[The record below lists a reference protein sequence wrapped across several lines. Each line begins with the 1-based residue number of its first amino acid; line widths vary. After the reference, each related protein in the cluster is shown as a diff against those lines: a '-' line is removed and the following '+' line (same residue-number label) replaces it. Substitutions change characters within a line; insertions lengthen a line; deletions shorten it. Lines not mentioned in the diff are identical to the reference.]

1 MDTAKPWIKP
11 LARMGYAA
19 RGLVYF
25 IIGLFAILAAA
36 GAAQEKDSRGALQT
50 LLEQPFGTVLV
61 AVLILG
67 LVGYVVWRL
76 IQGIMDTDD
85 HGTGAKG
92 MAVRGGLLVSAF
104 TYATL
109 ALLALD
115 MLGVIPGSGGGSGSS
130 GGSGSLSDFVAG
142 FVGESIVSL
151 GLAII
156 FLGVAGAHFW
166 KAFKQ
171 KYAEHFEANEDAMK
185 VIHPVSITGL
195 AARGFVFAI
204 IAVLFFYRFLNAGD
218 SGDTPGLK
226 DALEFVQGMPAGQYL
241 LAATG
246 IGLLAFSAYSFAE
259 SRWRRINVE
268 DA

>member
-36 GAAQEKDSRGALQT
+36 GAAQEKDSEGALQT
-50 LLEQPFGTVLV
+50 LLQQPFGTVLV
-61 AVLILG
+61 VGLILG

-92 MAVRGGLLVSAF
+92 LAVRAGLLVSAF

-115 MLGVIPGSGGGSGSS
+115 MLGVIPGGGGGSGS
-130 GGSGSLSDFVAG
+130 GSGSLSNSVASI
-142 FVGESIVSL
+142 VGASAVSL

-171 KYAEHFEANEDAMK
+171 KYAEHFKANEDAMK
-185 VIHPVSITGL
+185 IIHPVSMTGL
-195 AARGFVFAI
+195 AARGFVLAV
-204 IAVLFFYRFLNAGD
+204 IALLFFYRFLNAGD
-218 SGDTPGLK
+218 SSGTPGLK
-226 DALEFVQGMPAGQYL
+226 DALQFVQDMPAGQYL